1 MPIFDKI
8 EKERNDKVTKCSVIK
23 LSLKDSEV
31 INLKLL
37 LFEDWAQIGLWEPGN
52 VRAPTR
58 FLNIF
63 WRKIKGGRS
72 YEVLDFTLSFAN
84 NRIFIKKI
92 TVLPYF
98 SYSHFI
104 FYLWYI
110 ISLI

>member
-84 NRIFIKKI
+84 NWIFIN
-92 TVLPYF
+92 F
-98 SYSHFI
+98 SYCPALLLLFLFFHFI
-104 FYLWYI
+104 CDM
-110 ISLI
+110 